1 FELAEK
7 ELAERLAAV
16 PGARV
21 ERKLFAIAIHYRNA
35 AEADVE
41 KVNRI
46 AGAVLAKR
54 KGLKKASG
62 KKIIELRPDIDWD
75 KGRAVKWLLDHL
87 GLNGGDTVPVYI
99 GDDITDE
106 DAFRMMRE
114 IGGTGILVG
123 DHGGDSL
130 ADYRLENPDETTE
143 FLRRM
148 IARLQE

>member
-1 FELAEK
+1 
-7 ELAERLAAV
+7 
-16 PGARV
+16 
-21 ERKLFAIAIHYRNA
+21 
-35 AEADVE
+35 
-41 KVNRI
+41 
-46 AGAVLAKR
+46 
-54 KGLKKASG
+54 
-62 KKIIELRPDIDWD
+62 
-75 KGRAVKWLLDHL
+75 VKWLLDHL